1 MSGYKVELDVY
12 NGPLDLLLFLIR
24 RDEVDIYDIPIAAVT
39 EQYVSYVTLLQ
50 DLDPN
55 LASEFL
61 VMAATLMEIKSRT
74 LLPHP
79 PVEEGEEEDF
89 GDPRLELV
97 RQLLEYK
104 KYKDAASALADARK
118 IQNQKH
124 QRVPVT
130 PRIDQDEL
138 DLEEVQVWDLLKAF
152 QKILGSIGKRNAKHE
167 VFYDDT
173 PIALHAADILD
184 LMGRN
189 EGRQNFQR
197 LFEGRTKS
205 QLIGLFLAV
214 LELIRQKRI
223 RAIQEGEFAP
233 IELDLLDAT
242 PININE
248 DVDYSTKAP
257 SDDDEA
263 AAEDGVEEDEA
274 VEDDE
279 DSEELEDFDDFDS
292 EDADDEA
299 EFEVLAV
306 DDLED
311 EGVVTEEY
319 VTEDEDDS
327 SEEIELTIVDSG
339 EPEDDEPADE
349 VIDAVDDDSVQ
360 SQ

>member
-55 LASEFL
+55 MASEFL

-74 LLPHP
+74 LLPRP

-89 GDPRLELV
+89 SDPRLELV

-104 KYKDAASALADARK
+104 KYKDAASSLATAK
-118 IQNQKH
+118 EIQSQKH

-138 DLEEVQVWDLLKAF
+138 DLEEVQVWDLLEAF
-152 QKILGSIGKRNAKHE
+152 QKILGSIGKRTAKHE

-223 RAIQEGEFAP
+223 RAIQEGEFSP

-248 DVDYSTKAP
+248 DVDYSTKAS
-257 SDDDEA
+257 SDDDG
-263 AAEDGVEEDEA
+263 EDVVEETDVA
-274 VEDDE
+274 VEDTADIDSDE
-279 DSEELEDFDDFDS
+279 LAEEQVEGFDSEEVG
-292 EDADDEA
+292 DEPVL
-299 EFEVLAV
+299 EVLVA

-311 EGVVTEEY
+311 EEGATE
-319 VTEDEDDS
+319 EDEDDS
-327 SEEIELTIVDSG
+327 AAEIELTIVNSD
-339 EPEDDEPADE
+339 EPEEEEPADE